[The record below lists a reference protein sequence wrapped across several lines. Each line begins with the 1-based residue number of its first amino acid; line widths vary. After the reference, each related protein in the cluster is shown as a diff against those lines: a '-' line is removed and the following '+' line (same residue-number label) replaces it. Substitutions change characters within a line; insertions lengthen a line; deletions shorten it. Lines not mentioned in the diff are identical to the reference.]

1 MSFKYRKPDGTIG
14 TSRKLIRTRNVP
26 KKRMPKTKKDLT
38 QLIKKVTNS
47 VAETKYVAED
57 ILTATNFNGTIG
69 SSAEW
74 YRCLPAL
81 QQPDDNSLAQS
92 WTREGKQVSP
102 VGKLVC
108 HWNFHLLK
116 TLAYTRDIYVVL
128 YVLQQK
134 ARRQYPVASAGGQNP
149 ELWGTFLDDGQGN
162 NTTFSGVWRDSRLA
176 IETDSFSLL
185 HKRIFRLS
193 KPSGLL
199 TGSNVIGVGDG
210 APEPATGM
218 YSLVNPVAYH
228 HTAYISLPATL
239 KYDDGAADTGEVS
252 TLFPT
257 NASPIWA
264 VGYFY
269 STGEPADVATT
280 ALTCEFR
287 SEMKFKDN

>member
-1 MSFKYRKPDGTIG
+1 MYRRADGTMAPLK
-14 TSRKLIRTRNVP
+14 KLRRTRATNVP

-38 QLIKKVTNS
+38 QLIKKVANS
-47 VAETKYVAED
+47 QSETKYVAED
-57 ILTATNFNGTIG
+57 ILAATNFNGKIG

-74 YRCLPAL
+74 YRCIPLLPQA
-81 QQPDDNSLAQS
+81 DDTSIAQS
-92 WTREGKQVSP
+92 WTREGKQVAP

-108 HWNFHLLK
+108 HWNFHLLR
-116 TLAYTRDIYVVL
+116 TMAYTRDIYVVL
-128 YVLQQK
+128 YVLQPK
-134 ARRQYPVASAGGQNP
+134 ARRQYPVADAGGQNP

-162 NTTFSGVWRDSRLA
+162 NTTFAGVWRDSRLA

-185 HKRIFRLS
+185 HKKIFRLS

-199 TGSNVIGVGDG
+199 TGQNVIAGSVEGGDG
-210 APEPATGM
+210 M
-218 YSLVNPVAYH
+218 YALSNPVACH

-252 TLFPT
+252 TLLPT

-269 STGEPADVATT
+269 STGEAADDVVT
-280 ALTCEFR
+280 ALTVEFR

>member
-1 MSFKYRKPDGTIG
+1 MPFKYRKPDGTIG

-38 QLIKKVTNS
+38 TLIKRVTAAES
-47 VAETKYVAED
+47 ETKYVAED
-57 ILTATNFNGTIG
+57 ILTTTNFNGMIG
-69 SSAEW
+69 SSDEW
-74 YRCLPAL
+74 YRCLPVL
-81 QQPDDNSLAQS
+81 QQADDTNIAQS
-92 WTREGKQVSP
+92 WTREGKQVKP
-102 VGKLVC
+102 VGKLIC
-108 HWNFHLLK
+108 HWNFHLLR
-116 TLAYTRDIYVVL
+116 TMDYTRDIYVVL
-128 YVLQQK
+128 YVLQPK
-134 ARRQYPVASAGGQNP
+134 ARRQYPVATAGGQNP

-162 NTTFSGVWRDSRLA
+162 NTTFAGTWRDSRLV

-199 TGSNVIGVGDG
+199 TGQNVIGVGDG
-210 APEPATGM
+210 APTIATGM
-218 YSLVNPVAYH
+218 YALSNPVAVH

-252 TLFPT
+252 TLLPT

-269 STGEPADVATT
+269 STGEAADAATT
-280 ALTCEFR
+280 ALSVEFR